1 MIEIIMEFISS
12 LYRGIYKRLSSIV
25 WKSRFESF
33 GDNSFIYKPLHI
45 KGTNIHI
52 GDNVFINRGVW
63 LASDPLAC
71 NGKALLKIG
80 DGSVIGH
87 FNEIYSTGSIII
99 ENHVLTADR
108 VYISD
113 NIHGYGNIEVPILQQ
128 PIVQKKEVRIG
139 EGTWL
144 GVGVSVIGASIG
156 KHCVI
161 GSNAVV
167 TKDIPDYCVAG
178 GIPAKVIKRFNFATQ
193 QFENENIK
201 QIAGGGKRFL
211 LSYCPCA
218 A

>member
-1 MIEIIMEFISS
+1 MKRNIMELISS
-12 LYRGIYKRLSSIV
+12 LYRGIYKRLSSFV
-25 WKSRFESF
+25 WKFRFESF
-33 GDNSFIYKPLHI
+33 GDNSFLYKPLHI

-52 GDNVFINRGVW
+52 GDNVFINQGVW

-87 FNEIYSTGSIII
+87 FNEIYSTGSIVI

-113 NIHGYGNIEVPILQQ
+113 NIHGYGDIEIPILQQ
-128 PIVQKKEVRIG
+128 SIVQKKEVRIG
-139 EGTWL
+139 EGSWL
-144 GVGVSVIGASIG
+144 GVGVPVIGASVG

-167 TKDIPDYCVAG
+167 TKDIPDYCVAA
-178 GIPAKVIKRFNFATQ
+178 GIPAKVIKRFNFTTQ
-193 QFENENIK
+193 QFENENINK
-201 QIAGGGKRFL
+201 FGGG
-211 LSYCPCA
+211 
-218 A
+218 